1 MVFKKDFLHS
11 KKNFLKISQL
21 FLFPFKNL
29 SNVNCLKEI
38 LLKKKTNMHSTSVI
52 PLAQESN
59 SSFRKKK
66 FQKKKNTS
74 HRSHNNVKMKMD
86 ALITLDLTLVK
97 ADG

>member
-1 MVFKKDFLHS
+1 
-11 KKNFLKISQL
+11 
-21 FLFPFKNL
+21 
-29 SNVNCLKEI
+29 
-38 LLKKKTNMHSTSVI
+38 MHSTSVI

-66 FQKKKNTS
+66 FQKKKKNTS

-86 ALITLDLTLVK
+86 ALITLELTLVK

>member
-11 KKNFLKISQL
+11 KNNFLKISQL

-52 PLAQESN
+52 PLAQVSN

-66 FQKKKNTS
+66 FQQKKKIPRIDPTTML
-74 HRSHNNVKMKMD
+74 K
-86 ALITLDLTLVK
+86 
-97 ADG
+97 

>member
-1 MVFKKDFLHS
+1 
-11 KKNFLKISQL
+11 
-21 FLFPFKNL
+21 
-29 SNVNCLKEI
+29 
-38 LLKKKTNMHSTSVI
+38 MHSTSVI

-74 HRSHNNVKMKMD
+74 HRSHNNVKMIMD
-86 ALITLDLTLVK
+86 ALITLELTLVK